1 MWSGPHTDALNMRYN
16 RGAIVTSRTC
26 EAKFPMNST
35 ENFADRLQS
44 AIIQRRTPLIVGIDP
59 RFENLPKTLRDA
71 RDQRASGTLTTL
83 EASAWAYEE
92 FSRGIVDV
100 VASLVA
106 AIKPQIAFFEAL
118 GPAGLA
124 ALSRVIDYAQQAGL
138 LVVMDAKRNDIGTTA
153 AAYAAAYLGRKP
165 KSVWG
170 CDALTVN
177 PSMGFDT
184 LQPFVEQA
192 RNTGSGIFVLVKTSN
207 PGSGDLQ
214 ELRVGDDFVYQ
225 RIADRVE
232 RFACESCGKLSYGA
246 IGAVV
251 GATYPEQLEEL
262 RQRMKHTLFLVP
274 GFGAQGGTAADVA
287 GAFDER
293 GLGALI
299 NSSRGIIFAYD
310 QPAFRGSNPRD
321 WQRSVELATS
331 DAIERLATD
340 TRAGNLRDS
349 RPY

>member
-1 MWSGPHTDALNMRYN
+1 MQSNEH
-16 RGAIVTSRTC
+16 
-26 EAKFPMNST
+26 
-35 ENFADRLQS
+35 FADRLLS
-44 AIIQRRTPLIVGIDP
+44 AVIQRRTPLIVGIDP
-59 RFENLPKTLRDA
+59 RFENLPPSLR
-71 RDQRASGTLTTL
+71 
-83 EASAWAYEE
+83 EAHAERSFGALSAAEAKADAYEE
-92 FSRGIVDV
+92 FSRGIIDV
-100 VASLVA
+100 VAPLVA
-106 AIKPQIAFFEAL
+106 AIKPQIAFFETL

-124 ALSRVIDYAQQAGL
+124 ALARVVDYAQQSGL
-138 LVVMDAKRNDIGTTA
+138 LVVMDAKRNDIGSTA

-184 LQPFVEQA
+184 LQPFVDQA

-214 ELRVGDDFVYQ
+214 ELRVGHEFVYQ
-225 RIADRVE
+225 RIANRVE
-232 RFACESCGKLSYGA
+232 QFARETCGKLDYGA

-251 GATYPEQLEEL
+251 GATYPQQLEEL
-262 RQRMKHTLFLVP
+262 RRRMQHTLFLVP

-287 GAFDER
+287 GAFDAQ

-299 NSSRGIIFAYD
+299 NSSRGIIFAYE
-310 QPAFRGSNPRD
+310 QPAFRSPDPRD
-321 WQRSVELATS
+321 WQRSVELATL

-340 TRAGNLRDS
+340 TRAGKLRNVQ
-349 RPY
+349 PY